1 MNIRLSKPT
10 ILIGAILL
18 SFFVLG
24 FVIFILASLF
34 SPNQSPTGAGSLPK
48 QKNINP
54 PQDISGNTIKN
65 PSQKVTFSYP
75 QVISPEDVRVAVSPS
90 LPVKAVQGANPG
102 ELVVFPDPP
111 DFWAPDVLYTITIT
125 DKAGQRLDRYQ
136 IKVPRIKIQE
146 IVD

>member
-1 MNIRLSKPT
+1 MNIRISKPT

-18 SFFVLG
+18 SLFVIG
-24 FVIFILASLF
+24 FVAFILASLF
-34 SPNQSPTGAGSLPK
+34 SPSQSVNTTPLPK

-90 LPVKAVQGANPG
+90 LPVKVVQGASPG

-111 DFWAPDVLYTITIT
+111 DFWAPDVLYAITIT
-125 DKAGQRLDRYQ
+125 DKGGQQLDRYQ
-136 IKVPRIKIQE
+136 IKVPRIKVQE
-146 IVD
+146 IAD